1 MRKDKHSAK
10 GFGARSVRRDGEQI
24 TTWTYFKRIVSLV
37 SGLAVH
43 VESSIRSTPQCAERQ
58 LSMEF
63 WPTLVAAVTCLVIT
77 QGLQIFAPNVQG
89 SIFDGI
95 LAYLKNPE
103 GGRSKFEYA
112 MLTYVIINILQGCF
126 SGLKALAQE
135 LVQRRMACSVRLKLF
150 ASVVRMDIS
159 FFDTMH
165 TGQLTSRLTNDA
177 SNLDQ
182 RFSDGL
188 VTLVPSGCS
197 GCPSQLLLGW
207 FGHSSIRFPVSSG
220 SKQSCC
226 ETMTVVTRRRW
237 LYHQQMRAKA
247 CLQHIDLSEACS
259 Y

>member
-1 MRKDKHSAK
+1 M
-10 GFGARSVRRDGEQI
+10 
-24 TTWTYFKRIVSLV
+24 L
-37 SGLAVH
+37 
-43 VESSIRSTPQCAERQ
+43 SIPSTCQCAERQ

-63 WPTLVAAVTCLVIT
+63 WPTLVAAVTCLVVT

-103 GGRSKFEYA
+103 NGRSKFEYA
-112 MLTYVIINILQGCF
+112 MLTYVIINVLQGCF

-177 SNLDQ
+177 STWISGSAMPWSN
-182 RFSDGL
+182 SGL
-188 VTLVPSGCS
+188 LSR
-197 GCPSQLLLGW
+197 LLLGW
-207 FGHSSIRFPVSSG
+207 FEHSVSLSRLAPDNPDV
-220 SKQSCC
+220 KQ
-226 ETMTVVTRRRW
+226 
-237 LYHQQMRAKA
+237 
-247 CLQHIDLSEACS
+247 
-259 Y
+259 